1 MSHTTS
7 SAGLRPAHAAPV
19 AMTLLSVTSVQLS
32 DAFSVPMIESV
43 GAAGSAWLRVSLGAL
58 LLLGTVR
65 PAVRSLNGRACRSV
79 VALGALC
86 AVLSVSF
93 LSALRMLR
101 LATAVAIEFLG
112 PIS

>member
-7 SAGLRPAHAAPV
+7 SAGPRTAHAAPV

-58 LLLGTVR
+58 LLVATVR
-65 PAVRSLNGRACRSV
+65 PDGRSLAGRQWRPV

-93 LSALRMLR
+93 LWPLRML
-101 LATAVAIEFLG
+101 ALG
-112 PIS
+112 T